1 MENERSVAGDGK
13 TKDCRV
19 EGISKWISKWGKSS
33 TVVIM
38 GEKATKKLS
47 LLNVAFHGRFA
58 ANAIREGSATLSCET
73 SAPSR
78 NSNGTAWRNIRS
90 PASQGEQ

>member
-38 GEKATKKLS
+38 GESDKKVKFTQRCFPRAFRSKRYQGGKCDS
-47 LLNVAFHGRFA
+47 LM
-58 ANAIREGSATLSCET
+58 
-73 SAPSR
+73 
-78 NSNGTAWRNIRS
+78 
-90 PASQGEQ
+90 